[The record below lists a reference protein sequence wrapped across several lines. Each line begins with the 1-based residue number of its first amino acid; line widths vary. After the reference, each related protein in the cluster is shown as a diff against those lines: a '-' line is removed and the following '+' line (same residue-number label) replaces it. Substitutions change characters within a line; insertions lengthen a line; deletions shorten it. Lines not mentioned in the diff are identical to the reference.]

1 MEEKISTKPDGR
13 LSDCKLPSGN
23 PLKSHSG
30 GHDEV
35 PIEEIDRKIRNIRAV
50 LSEHKVKVADIQAV
64 SGPSVTTY
72 KVYPAPGV
80 SCAKIKRL
88 QNEIEFFLD
97 AGGVR
102 VVTLSAAVGIEV
114 ANEHPSVVP
123 LKSLLEDAAFRESK
137 AALPV
142 AVGRDTEGKP
152 CVVDLA
158 KAPHILMAGETKQGK
173 TTAVHSLILS
183 LLYSRTPED
192 VKFVFIDPKGC
203 ELKVYRTLNEEYIA
217 ALPDVEKKTVLSTA
231 EEAEKV
237 LHSLCLEIEYR
248 YCALARD
255 NVNNIRKYNAKAEE
269 GEKMPY
275 IVVVIDEY
283 GDYLGLHGQD
293 KKSREIRSDIMSHI
307 VDLAQVGRAAGIHL
321 VITTQRPSREVISAN
336 IKSNFPTRMAFRV
349 TSEYDSYTILDH
361 PGAERLT
368 GNGDMIL
375 AQGAEM
381 IRIQGAYADTGD
393 IDAVI
398 RAIGLRQDNGKRRDT
413 PYCLPSVEGAG
424 AEGFGSGGPIDM
436 HNIDDHFEEAARMVV
451 TTQIGYT
458 SYLQRK
464 LGMGYAKA
472 GIVMDQ
478 LEAAGIVGPQ
488 DGAKPR
494 KVLVRTTDELE
505 KKLKAYNDPEWVI

>member
-13 LSDCKLPSGN
+13 LSGCKLPSGN

-30 GHDEV
+30 EHDEV

-203 ELKVYRTLNEEYIA
+203 ELKVYRLRWIVIWHTA
-217 ALPDVEKKTVLSTA
+217 MMALSSSPTDAPRSP
-231 EEAEKV
+231 
-237 LHSLCLEIEYR
+237 
-248 YCALARD
+248 
-255 NVNNIRKYNAKAEE
+255 N
-269 GEKMPY
+269 
-275 IVVVIDEY
+275 
-283 GDYLGLHGQD
+283 
-293 KKSREIRSDIMSHI
+293 SR
-307 VDLAQVGRAAGIHL
+307 RASAGISSGCCM
-321 VITTQRPSREVISAN
+321 TTVPTGKAHALFRSIADGWPPCREAGTPFSRRPDDRNV
-336 IKSNFPTRMAFRV
+336 
-349 TSEYDSYTILDH
+349 
-361 PGAERLT
+361 RLNRFKINQFT
-368 GNGDMIL
+368 H
-375 AQGAEM
+375 
-381 IRIQGAYADTGD
+381 
-393 IDAVI
+393 
-398 RAIGLRQDNGKRRDT
+398 
-413 PYCLPSVEGAG
+413 C
-424 AEGFGSGGPIDM
+424 
-436 HNIDDHFEEAARMVV
+436 
-451 TTQIGYT
+451 
-458 SYLQRK
+458 
-464 LGMGYAKA
+464 
-472 GIVMDQ
+472 
-478 LEAAGIVGPQ
+478 
-488 DGAKPR
+488 
-494 KVLVRTTDELE
+494 
-505 KKLKAYNDPEWVI
+505 

>member
-30 GHDEV
+30 EHDEV

-50 LSEHKVKVADIQAV
+50 LSEHKVNVADIQAV

-88 QNEIEFFLD
+88 QDEIEFFLD

-102 VVTLSAAVGIEV
+102 VVTLSDAVGIEV

-192 VKFVFIDPKGC
+192 VKFVFIDPKDY

-217 ALPDVEKKTVLSTA
+217 ALPDVEKKTVLTTA
-231 EEAEKV
+231 EDAEKV
-237 LHSLCLEIEYR
+237 LHSLCLELEYR
-248 YCALARD
+248 YCALASD
-255 NVNNIRKYNAKAEE
+255 NVNNIKAYNAKAEE
-269 GEKMPY
+269 GKKMPY

-283 GDYLGLHGQD
+283 GDYLGLHGRD
-293 KKSREIRSDIMSHI
+293 RKSMEIRSDIMSHI
-307 VDLAQVGRAAGIHL
+307 VDLAQKGRAAGIHL
-321 VITTQRPSREVISAN
+321 VITTNRISSKVTSG
-336 IKSNFPTRMAFRV
+336 ILKSNFPTRMAFRV

-381 IRIQGAYADTGD
+381 IRIQGAYADAGD

-398 RAIGLRQDNGKRRDT
+398 RAIGSRQDNGKRHDT
-413 PYCLPSVEGAG
+413 PYCLPSVEDAG
-424 AEGFGSGGPIDM
+424 AEGFGSGGTTGL
-436 HNIDDHFEEAARMVV
+436 HNLDDWFEEAARLVV
-451 TTQIGYT
+451 TTQIG
-458 SYLQRK
+458 SASHLQLK
-464 LGMGYAKA
+464 LGIGYVKA
-472 GIVMDQ
+472 VNLTDQ

-488 DGAKPR
+488 EGAKPR

>member
-1 MEEKISTKPDGR
+1 M
-13 LSDCKLPSGN
+13 
-23 PLKSHSG
+23 
-30 GHDEV
+30 
-35 PIEEIDRKIRNIRAV
+35 
-50 LSEHKVKVADIQAV
+50 
-64 SGPSVTTY
+64 
-72 KVYPAPGV
+72 
-80 SCAKIKRL
+80 
-88 QNEIEFFLD
+88 
-97 AGGVR
+97 
-102 VVTLSAAVGIEV
+102 
-114 ANEHPSVVP
+114 
-123 LKSLLEDAAFRESK
+123 
-137 AALPV
+137 
-142 AVGRDTEGKP
+142 
-152 CVVDLA
+152 
-158 KAPHILMAGETKQGK
+158 
-173 TTAVHSLILS
+173 
-183 LLYSRTPED
+183 
-192 VKFVFIDPKGC
+192 
-203 ELKVYRTLNEEYIA
+203 
-217 ALPDVEKKTVLSTA
+217 
-231 EEAEKV
+231 
-237 LHSLCLEIEYR
+237 
-248 YCALARD
+248 
-255 NVNNIRKYNAKAEE
+255 
-269 GEKMPY
+269 MPY

-283 GDYLGLHGQD
+283 GDYLGLHGRD

-307 VDLAQVGRAAGIHL
+307 VNLAQVGRAAGIHL
-321 VITTQRPSREVISAN
+321 VITTNRISSKVTSG
-336 IKSNFPTRMAFRV
+336 ILKSNFPTRMAFRV

-488 DGAKPR
+488 EGAKPR
-494 KVLVRTTDELE
+494 KVLVRTIDELE
-505 KKLKAYNDPEWVI
+505 RNLKAYNDPEWVI